1 MSVNGIRTRVLAEQ
15 LRELAAP
22 YYGKALREKALAKVN
37 LRLKVVGR
45 RPDGF
50 HLLSMLNCSASLSDE
65 VELVLSPEPGI
76 ELELRP
82 AGALSEDVD
91 GNLAVRA
98 YRAFWRAFDF
108 EQPPF
113 GARITLEKRIPV
125 GAGLG
130 GGSSDA
136 AAVLRILSGLFQF
149 FIQADFGLSDGSF
162 QHAVSAAALECGA
175 DVPYAL
181 TGGVCRVSG
190 IGEVVEQLPS
200 KGLVGREI
208 LIAVPPVPVPT
219 KAFYDRFRTTHPV
232 VVPSHDS
239 ALDRF
244 TADPSIGL
252 EQLIENDFEADV
264 VGMAPEVGAALSVL
278 RGAFQGRAGVTGSGC
293 AVFALPE
300 PGEEAL
306 FGAVESDLRGLK
318 TALFRATIC
327 EPDTLA
333 KSAE

>member
-1 MSVNGIRTRVLAEQ
+1 MSGNGIRARVLAEQ
-15 LRELAAP
+15 FRELAAP
-22 YYGKALREKALAKVN
+22 HYGKPLRERALAKVN
-37 LRLKVVGR
+37 LRLKVLGR

-65 VELVLSPEPGI
+65 VELVLSPEPGV

-82 AGALSEDVD
+82 AGALSDDVEA
-91 GNLAVRA
+91 NLAVRA

-162 QHAVSAAALECGA
+162 QHAISAAALECGA

-181 TGGVCRVSG
+181 TGGLCRVSG
-190 IGEVVEQLPS
+190 IGEVVDELS
-200 KGLVGREI
+200 SEGLAGREI

-232 VVPSHDS
+232 VVPTTDC

-244 TADPSIGL
+244 AADPSVGL
-252 EQLIENDFEADV
+252 HQLIENDFEADV
-264 VGMAPEVGAALSVL
+264 VGMVPEVGAALSVL
-278 RGAFQGRAGVTGSGC
+278 RGAFPGRSGVTGSGC
-293 AVFALPE
+293 AVFAIPE

-306 FGAVESDLRGLK
+306 FGAVENDLRGLE
-318 TALFRATIC
+318 TTLFRATIC
-327 EPDTLA
+327 EPGTPA
-333 KSAE
+333 KSAL